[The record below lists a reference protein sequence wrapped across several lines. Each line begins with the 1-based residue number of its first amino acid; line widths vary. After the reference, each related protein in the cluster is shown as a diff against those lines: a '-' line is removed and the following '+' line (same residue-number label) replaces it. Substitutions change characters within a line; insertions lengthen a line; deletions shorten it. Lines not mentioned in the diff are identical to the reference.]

1 MTSYCFG
8 SHNVLDISSIC
19 LIARCH
25 FNLSPWFRGNLW
37 LPVLLYS
44 QEHNNTVAYLIK
56 QTMTR
61 SSALIQDRKGKCT
74 WSLKS
79 RTDGTCAPPLAK
91 DNLPVSDSWLKR
103 NKRKRTIKYNIL
115 YQAIFYYLTITL
127 LSILFWQIRERL
139 MVGVETVKIKDRH
152 TLFQMSDLVVNILSQ
167 EKEVNHNMKV
177 YTDTIT
183 LLNLLRRD
191 LQFCFVLFLY
201 F

>member
-1 MTSYCFG
+1 
-8 SHNVLDISSIC
+8 
-19 LIARCH
+19 
-25 FNLSPWFRGNLW
+25 
-37 LPVLLYS
+37 
-44 QEHNNTVAYLIK
+44 
-56 QTMTR
+56 
-61 SSALIQDRKGKCT
+61 
-74 WSLKS
+74 
-79 RTDGTCAPPLAK
+79 
-91 DNLPVSDSWLKR
+91 
-103 NKRKRTIKYNIL
+103 
-115 YQAIFYYLTITL
+115 
-127 LSILFWQIRERL
+127 